1 MIKDEQGQQEA
12 ATQEETSTVVQE
24 TATQEETPVAQEEVT
39 TPEIQEEPATSEINT
54 VVPLILNSFNNN
66 AEADVS
72 VITSPEKNDATPE
85 EQNLEVSSPDKK
97 RPRID

>member
-1 MIKDEQGQQEA
+1 MIKDEQVQQEA

-54 VVPLILNSFNNN
+54 VPLILNSFNNN

-72 VITSPEKNDATPE
+72 VINSPEKNDATPE
-85 EQNLEVSSPDKK
+85 EQNLDVSSPDKK